1 MPEDTVDIDTPDIDA
16 MMLRFLP
23 YLRRQV
29 AFRLA
34 GRGGRGHYDQDDVCQ
49 QCYLWSIP
57 VARRWSASR
66 GMRLDVWIRQVYQW
80 ATLVVPGRLDA
91 LRCRASYRR
100 ESDGTRLYLRGRGRP
115 CEDADVERF
124 MGWPPGRISRAQF
137 FHPFQLDVPADA
149 SADDDMDVREA
160 LADTWSASADQ
171 VLDFEER
178 VAALLECAGQRD
190 RAIMLDLL
198 SGYNMAQAAERNGLS
213 RERVRQ
219 IRNQA
224 GNRARAALGG
234 DV

>member
-1 MPEDTVDIDTPDIDA
+1 
-16 MMLRFLP
+16 
-23 YLRRQV
+23 
-29 AFRLA
+29 
-34 GRGGRGHYDQDDVCQ
+34 
-49 QCYLWSIP
+49 
-57 VARRWSASR
+57 
-66 GMRLDVWIRQVYQW
+66 
-80 ATLVVPGRLDA
+80 
-91 LRCRASYRR
+91 
-100 ESDGTRLYLRGRGRP
+100 
-115 CEDADVERF
+115 
-124 MGWPPGRISRAQF
+124 
-137 FHPFQLDVPADA
+137 
-149 SADDDMDVREA
+149 MDVREA

-178 VAALLECAGQRD
+178 VAALLDNAGQRD